1 MSNLLPIS
9 SPAPVAISKP
19 TNNLNQAPA
28 VTSSVFGNLLRRTE
42 VAIGMRSGSGFS
54 SGATYD
60 TQTLAGQTKA
70 FFNNTLNTTKS
81 ALHLK

>member
-9 SPAPVAISKP
+9 SPAPAISKP
-19 TNNLNQAPA
+19 TSNLSQAPA
-28 VTSSVFGNLLRRTE
+28 ATSSTFGNLLRRTE
-42 VAIGMRSGSGFS
+42 VAMGLKSKTGFS

-70 FFNNTLNTTKS
+70 LLNNTINTTK
-81 ALHLK
+81 AVLHLK